1 MKKILMTAATVA
13 LLASSAQALTLKS
26 GQVIGGDGGIYE
38 GASPEK
44 QQALINIAKNGGEIA
59 GLTGASVFV
68 VVGETITYVP
78 VDEIRGKSDDRMKEI
93 IGDEVIQNV
102 TGLEDLTLADVEN
115 ATMFAEEAGVPLEDL
130 VSMDGLEGLDPEV
143 LEQITSMSVETGID
157 FDNLV
162 AVNDILSTLPEE
174 QFAEI
179 TEELGDLI
187 AEGFADEINQTLN
200 DLSEIEGGLD
210 NFFNFDSLDECLAAG
225 ASNCEATAAAIGDEG
240 QTSDTI

>member
-1 MKKILMTAATVA
+1 MRKILMTAATVA

-44 QQALINIAKNGGEIA
+44 QQALISIAKNGGEIA

-78 VDEIRGKSDDRMKEI
+78 VAEIRGKSDDRMKEI

-115 ATMFAEEAGVPLEDL
+115 ATMLAEEAGVPLEDL

-225 ASNCEATAAAIGDEG
+225 ASNCEATAAAIGDDG
-240 QTSDTI
+240 